1 MRPFGIGNGNGRLF
15 ECPAYESIRL
25 KYDSVLFN
33 KFGGCRQAGRVFKN
47 DPAKDR
53 KFMDQE
59 PCFQV
64 AKFVYEGMEY
74 RRSEECE
81 DCEPYFDLS
90 LFGEDWQDQVYDTF
104 SSDLRGVS
112 EESFTSTENGTS
124 LSAHGAQVAPSGRPL
139 GGANL

>member
-1 MRPFGIGNGNGRLF
+1 
-15 ECPAYESIRL
+15 
-25 KYDSVLFN
+25 
-33 KFGGCRQAGRVFKN
+33 
-47 DPAKDR
+47 
-53 KFMDQE
+53 MDQE

-64 AKFVYEGMEY
+64 AEFVYECMEY

-90 LFGEDWQDQVYDTF
+90 LFEEDWQGKVYDTF

-124 LSAHGAQVAPSGRPL
+124 LSAHVAQVAPSGCPL

>member
-1 MRPFGIGNGNGRLF
+1 MLSFAGSIIGVISFMSNERLCIKSLVFKWHNLCF
-15 ECPAYESIRL
+15 EC
-25 KYDSVLFN
+25 
-33 KFGGCRQAGRVFKN
+33 
-47 DPAKDR
+47 
-53 KFMDQE
+53 
-59 PCFQV
+59 
-64 AKFVYEGMEY
+64 MEY

-81 DCEPYFDLS
+81 DCEAYFDLS
-90 LFGEDWQDQVYDTF
+90 LFGEDWQGQVYDTF